1 MFASLC
7 IVAGASLPFRCP
19 SGAFASHLHLSPRL
33 TLNAYRCAFTSIG
46 PSSHFTA
53 QIKLLACY
61 SSRSFPSITCT
72 LFCYFTILLFYCFTG
87 LLYYTTTFSLYPPP
101 LTHSLTYFPASTL
114 ISALCFLL
122 FPPLLH
128 LSDSVFRPSFFF
140 FFFLICCLSP
150 LPSLVII
157 HSSKT
162 TNLLQPRL
170 CRFSLSSSR
179 FVFFGLLS
187 SLISHLSLHQNKNKK
202 EKKNHPTATFVVA
215 NPAFA
220 QINNLW
226 PPSNQ
231 LAKYQQIKIRAH

>member
-1 MFASLC
+1 M
-7 IVAGASLPFRCP
+7 
-19 SGAFASHLHLSPRL
+19 
-33 TLNAYRCAFTSIG
+33 
-46 PSSHFTA
+46 
-53 QIKLLACY
+53 Y
-61 SSRSFPSITCT
+61 SV
-72 LFCYFTILLFYCFTG
+72 LLFYYFTV
-87 LLYYTTTFSLYPPP
+87 LLFYWFTVLYHNVLSISPP
-101 LTHSLTYFPASTL
+101 THSLTYLLSRFHSDFGAVFSAFPAPATPVR
-114 ISALCFLL
+114 LCVS
-122 FPPLLH
+122 P
-128 LSDSVFRPSFFF
+128 VFF